1 MTLTIRRLL
10 PPDAP
15 AYLTLRLRALAQEP
29 SAFGSSH
36 EEEVGRQLPEVEHFL
51 GGSDERHILGA
62 FVADELVGLT
72 GVGREGGL
80 KSRHQAFVRSV
91 YVAPEHRRRGIALQL
106 MKAALTRARRWDGV
120 EWVTLS
126 VTADQ
131 SAAVGLYRSLGF
143 TEVGRMPDALRVDG
157 QRIDELM
164 MALEL
169 ASAGAHGAEMKAPG
183 LAEPIA
189 AARTSGWA
197 HRRAARLAW
206 CLLGAVAAV
215 ALAMWVVGPSHHG
228 FVLASLGGSTVFL
241 FGLTRVPA
249 AQPRALI
256 GGHLATAAIG
266 IAVGQW
272 LGSGP
277 LACAVATSL
286 ALGFM
291 LVARCVHPPAGANP
305 IIMVQA
311 QAPWSALL
319 DPVLLGLAC
328 LLAVATPWS
337 RAYPGLCA
345 WPMNPMEPSPLRMD
359 WGGWPDGD
367 GAALK

>member
-1 MTLTIRRLL
+1 
-10 PPDAP
+10 
-15 AYLTLRLRALAQEP
+15 
-29 SAFGSSH
+29 
-36 EEEVGRQLPEVEHFL
+36 
-51 GGSDERHILGA
+51 
-62 FVADELVGLT
+62 
-72 GVGREGGL
+72 
-80 KSRHQAFVRSV
+80 
-91 YVAPEHRRRGIALQL
+91 

>member
-15 AYLTLRLRALAQEP
+15 AYLSLRLRALAQEP

-157 QRIDELM
+157 QRLDELM

-169 ASAGAHGAEMKAPG
+169 ASAGAQGAEMKAP
-183 LAEPIA
+183 
-189 AARTSGWA
+189 
-197 HRRAARLAW
+197 
-206 CLLGAVAAV
+206 
-215 ALAMWVVGPSHHG
+215 
-228 FVLASLGGSTVFL
+228 
-241 FGLTRVPA
+241 
-249 AQPRALI
+249 
-256 GGHLATAAIG
+256 
-266 IAVGQW
+266 
-272 LGSGP
+272 
-277 LACAVATSL
+277 
-286 ALGFM
+286 
-291 LVARCVHPPAGANP
+291 
-305 IIMVQA
+305 
-311 QAPWSALL
+311 
-319 DPVLLGLAC
+319 
-328 LLAVATPWS
+328 S
-337 RAYPGLCA
+337 R
-345 WPMNPMEPSPLRMD
+345 
-359 WGGWPDGD
+359 
-367 GAALK
+367 